1 MSGGWFPGIKPS
13 RPSPVDLDTGVPHPA
28 RVYDYILGGKDN
40 FAADQ
45 AAAQAAMATNPHV
58 ATAMRANRA
67 VMRRMAAF
75 LARDRG
81 IRQFLDIGTG
91 LPTSPNMHEI
101 VQAIAPQAHV
111 VYVDSDPIV
120 LAHARALLSSGSDG
134 SCAYLDADLREPEKI
149 LADPQL
155 RRTLDLSQP
164 TALMLFGILHFVPDS
179 DDPYGVVARL
189 VSALAPGSYLAI
201 QHATADFYPPGGGT
215 AGAFSQAGI
224 AFQYRTRD
232 EFERFL
238 TGLDLVP
245 PGIVPMAEWRD
256 GDEPQPRPSPLEAGG
271 YAAVGR
277 KD

>member
-1 MSGGWFPGIKPS
+1 
-13 RPSPVDLDTGVPHPA
+13 VDLDTGVPHPA

-101 VQAIAPQAHV
+101 VQAIASQAHI
-111 VYVDSDPIV
+111 VYVDNDPIV

-134 SCAYLDADLREPEKI
+134 SCAYLDADLREPGKI

-155 RRTLDLSQP
+155 Q
-164 TALMLFGILHFVPDS
+164 
-179 DDPYGVVARL
+179 
-189 VSALAPGSYLAI
+189 
-201 QHATADFYPPGGGT
+201 
-215 AGAFSQAGI
+215 
-224 AFQYRTRD
+224 
-232 EFERFL
+232 
-238 TGLDLVP
+238 LVP
-245 PGIVPMAEWRD
+245 PGIVPMAEWRAD
-256 GDEPQPRPSPLEAGG
+256 DEPQPRPSPLEAGG